1 MRCQVLIGDVPLPF
15 VSLRGQVGP
24 QPLLQIFLFCGFIEF
39 MSHKGKMTLVDMF
52 ADGTREPGTS
62 WYIMPVLCLVLLR

>member
-1 MRCQVLIGDVPLPF
+1 MGA
-15 VSLRGQVGP
+15 

-62 WYIMPVLCLVLLR
+62 SSSMPYAILSILLK

>member
-1 MRCQVLIGDVPLPF
+1 MQPLVRCQVGA
-15 VSLRGQVGP
+15 

-52 ADGTREPGTS
+52 ADGTREPGMS
-62 WYIMPVLCLVLLR
+62 SSSMPMLYLILLK